1 MELLQVLREFKNYSK
16 TFRNM
21 TTKLKLT
28 FLFLVIAGL
37 SGFAQQIQMP
47 QASPSAKVSQRVGLT
62 DVTLE
67 YSRPSTKGRKI
78 FGELVPYGQV
88 WRTGANGATVIS
100 FSTDVFVAG
109 KEVPSGSYALYSI
122 PGKSEWTL
130 VLSKNTQLWGS
141 IGYDAK
147 DDFLRFNVPAGK
159 TSKKYETFEISFNN
173 LTDNSADVSLK
184 WETTRVDFKISSNVD
199 PIVMADI
206 KKHVIEAN
214 STDPGLLYQAAY
226 YYFNNKK
233 DINQAYVWIKESTD
247 KDPKYWT
254 VHLRAKIEAALGMK
268 TDAFQSATKS
278 RDLAAEAKNPD
289 YVGLNERLLKT
300 LK

>member
-1 MELLQVLREFKNYSK
+1 MI
-16 TFRNM
+16 
-21 TTKLKLT
+21 TKIKLT
-28 FLFLVIAGL
+28 FLALLFMGF

-62 DVTLE
+62 DVTLD

-88 WRTGANGATVIS
+88 WRTGANNATVIS
-100 FSTDVFVAG
+100 FSTDVTVAG
-109 KEVPSGSYALYSI
+109 KDVPAGSYALYSI

-130 VLSKNTQLWGS
+130 VLSTNTQLWGA
-141 IGYDAK
+141 IGYDSK

-206 KKHVIEAN
+206 QKYVIDAN

-226 YYFNNKK
+226 YYYNTQR
-233 DINQAYVWIKESTD
+233 DLNQAHTWIKESTD

-254 VHLRAKIEAALGMK
+254 VHLRAKIEVALGMK
-268 TDAFQSATKS
+268 TEAFKSATKS
-278 RDLAAEAKNPD
+278 KELASEANNPD